1 MSDTGRQNER
11 KEAAEEYANRSYSE
25 RKLIEDVRFN
35 EAYGRT
41 QVFTYVIK
49 VFSFVKKKLSERKK
63 AAEEPMCR
71 SEDELKERHRRR

>member
-25 RKLIEDVRFN
+25 RRLIEDVRFT
-35 EAYGRT
+35 EVYST
-41 QVFTYVIK
+41 TLFEYVIK

-63 AAEEPMCR
+63 AAEEPVCR

>member
-11 KEAAEEYANRSYSE
+11 KEAAEEYVNRSYSE
-25 RKLIEDVRFN
+25 RKLIEDVRFT
-35 EAYGRT
+35 EVYSST
-41 QVFTYVIK
+41 LFEYVIK

-63 AAEEPMCR
+63 AAEEPVCR

>member
-25 RKLIEDVRFN
+25 RRLIEDVRFT
-35 EAYGRT
+35 EVYST
-41 QVFTYVIK
+41 TLFEYVIK
-49 VFSFVKKKLSERKK
+49 VFSFVKKKLSDRKQ
-63 AAEEPMCR
+63 AAEEPVCR